1 MEMPNHVLYLE
12 EIAGV
17 KPSRE
22 VDILIGLLL
31 IAIVVLGIGGNVA
44 AVFYFWKKR
53 RQSLPSLL
61 YTIIGMIDICTAVVI
76 IIVIPSIFAYRKP
89 MLMESFT
96 MCGIMGLVFNHTQR
110 FSMFLV
116 MMISVT
122 RTIAMFR
129 PFYEIERSGV
139 ILACIAFEVF
149 FLLLDASF
157 LVTKSLRI
165 IYFAPANVC
174 GVIPGDDVSIWRWN
188 IYIIINLTWLL
199 LGSALVFISFIMSL
213 KTVSD
218 RQKSKLAQ
226 SSSEKKFQNVSVTIT
241 LFTALFL
248 ACNLPLLIL
257 QSSANIIYFIGAN
270 DYLAG
275 NGAYSWYGLVIV
287 HVFLTTFNAGA
298 NPCLYLYRMEKFR
311 RWLGDAI
318 FPKRLRRASTRV
330 GDIGS
335 TVSTNGKANVRTEVS
350 GMDSSAF

>member
-1 MEMPNHVLYLE
+1 M
-12 EIAGV
+12 
-17 KPSRE
+17 
-22 VDILIGLLL
+22 DILIGLLL
-31 IAIVVLGIGGNVA
+31 IAVVVLGIGGNVA

-76 IIVIPSIFAYRKP
+76 IIVIPSTFAYRKP

-122 RTIAMFR
+122 RTIAMYR
-129 PFYEIERSGV
+129 PFYEIKRNGV
-139 ILACIAFEVF
+139 ILACIVFEAIF
-149 FLLLDASF
+149 FLLDVSYLA
-157 LVTKSLRI
+157 TKSLRI
-165 IYFAPANVC
+165 IYFAPASAC
-174 GVIPGDDVSIWRWN
+174 GVIPGDNVSIWWWN
-188 IYIIINLTWLL
+188 GYLIINLTWLL

-218 RQKSKLAQ
+218 RKKIGVGQ
-226 SSSEKKFQNVSVTIT
+226 SSSEKKFQYVSVTIT

-257 QSSANIIYFIGAN
+257 QTSANIIYFTGAN

-275 NGAYSWYGLVIV
+275 NGAYSWYGLVII

-311 RWLGDAI
+311 RWLGDVI